1 MEGLPVG
8 LEFGLPLPG
17 LDRSDQVIFT
27 NAIITMGILLV
38 FSILIVRGMSIK
50 KPTRWQVILEYT
62 IGWLYNTME
71 EVIGKGG
78 GRYLPLIASL
88 FLYVLIGNLIG
99 LVPGFV
105 SPTSNISH
113 NLALALIVFFATPV
127 VGIKQVGFKAFM
139 KHRMGPVVALA
150 PVFFILETVG
160 EFARPVSLTIRL
172 FGNIKGEDILIAVIN
187 KIAGMIYYVP
197 ITVVIIPLALITSF
211 VQALIFALLPTIYFA
226 GAAGWGEEEHGE
238 RV

>member
-1 MEGLPVG
+1 MEGLPSG
-8 LEFGLPLPG
+8 LEFGIPIPG

-27 NAIITMGILLV
+27 NA
-38 FSILIVRGMSIK
+38 LIVMALIFIASLIIIRGMSVK
-50 KPTRWQVILEYT
+50 RPTRWQVILEYT
-62 IGWLYNTME
+62 INWLYKTME
-71 EVIGKGG
+71 DIIGRGG
-78 GRYLPLIASL
+78 SRYLPLIASL

-127 VGIKQVGFKAFM
+127 VGIKHVGFKAFI

-150 PVFFILETVG
+150 PVFFILETIG
-160 EFARPVSLTIRL
+160 EFARPVSLTLRL

-226 GAAGWGEEEHGE
+226 GAAGWGEEEH
-238 RV
+238 

>member
-8 LEFGLPLPG
+8 LEFGIPIPG
-17 LDRSDQVIFT
+17 LAEADRIIFT
-27 NAIITMGILLV
+27 NALISMAVILIV
-38 FSILIVRGMSIK
+38 SILIVRGMSIR
-50 KPTRWQVILEYT
+50 KPTRSQVILEGT
-62 IGWLYNTME
+62 INWLYNVME

-78 GRYLPLIASL
+78 SKYLPLIASL

-127 VGIKQVGFKAFM
+127 IGIRHVGLKRFI

-150 PVFFILETVG
+150 PIFFILETVG
-160 EFARPVSLTIRL
+160 EFARPISLTLRL

-187 KIAGMIYYVP
+187 KIAVMIYYVP
-197 ITVVIIPLALITSF
+197 ITVFIIPLALITSF
-211 VQALIFALLPTIYFA
+211 VQAFIFALLPTIYFA
-226 GAAGWGEEEHGE
+226 GAVGWGEEEHK
-238 RV
+238 